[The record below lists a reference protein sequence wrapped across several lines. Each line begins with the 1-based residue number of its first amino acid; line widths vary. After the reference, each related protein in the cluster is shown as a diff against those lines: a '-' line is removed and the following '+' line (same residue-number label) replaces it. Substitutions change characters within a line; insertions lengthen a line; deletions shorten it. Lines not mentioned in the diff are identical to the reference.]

1 MAAMALLP
9 RQQRGHPFFFM
20 FCCINF
26 GLISA
31 SECVFVCYF
40 AGGQDLKTEPENHP
54 IFLMYCCINFEL
66 IPASECV
73 FVCCFAGRQDQKT

>member
-9 RQQRGHPFFFM
+9 RQHRGHPFFFM
-20 FCCINF
+20 FCSINF

-31 SECVFVCYF
+31 SECVFVCCF

-54 IFLMYCCINFEL
+54 IFFYVLLYKF
-66 IPASECV
+66 
-73 FVCCFAGRQDQKT
+73 